1 MKVRQW
7 SGTILAIWIAGASC
21 LDTAL
26 ATPTKQKFKLPPP
39 PQRGI
44 AGNRSAA
51 ASRDRCLALPQPL
64 TAIVPAYI
72 SDPAKPAQFDRVWGL
87 TAMERP
93 TFWFY
98 LPYPQTEIV
107 DISFTLQD
115 ESNPAATEIV
125 YQNLAVTP
133 RSKSKL
139 LSVTLPSSIAPLT
152 PNRPYYWFLKV
163 NRSCGMTY
171 VGGWVQRQEPIGTL
185 RDRLAQIS
193 LQDRATLYAEHGL
206 FFDAVTTLAS
216 LKIAKPQDRSL
227 QQDWQNLLDSI
238 GLPNLDLR

>member
-1 MKVRQW
+1 MKGRQW
-7 SGTILAIWIAGASC
+7 SGTILAIWIAGASS

-51 ASRDRCLALPQPL
+51 ASRDRCPAVPQPL
-64 TAIVPAYI
+64 TAIVPAYVT
-72 SDPAKPAQFDRVWGL
+72 DPTQPERLDGVWGL

-98 LPYPQTEIV
+98 MPYSPSEIV

-115 ESNPAATEIV
+115 ESNPTATQIL

-133 RSKSKL
+133 TL
-139 LSVTLPSSIAPLT
+139 GLMSVTLPNSIAQLT
-152 PNRPYYWFLKV
+152 PNTPYRWFLKV
-163 NRSCGMTY
+163 NRPCGLKY
-171 VGGWVQRQEPIGTL
+171 VQGWVQRQQLTTNL
-185 RDRLAQIS
+185 RDRLPQ
-193 LQDRATLYAEHGL
+193 LPPQQRATLYAENGL
-206 FFDAVTTLAS
+206 FYDAVTTLAT
-216 LKIAKPQDRSL
+216 LKTTQAQDRSIH
-227 QQDWQNLLDSI
+227 QDWQNLLDSI
-238 GLPNLDLR
+238 DLQGVGSYQR